1 MEQYRQKR
9 TKTERTG
16 TAAGLAV
23 AVGVHVLLAV
33 YGTFTGLKY
42 IYPPPEEQ
50 TFLIDFTEVV
60 QEPVKQQ
67 YNGSR
72 PHAEEIDRTRPV
84 ELVQSSQAQQ
94 KGTKAN
100 QAKEATV
107 GEDGD
112 VETYEPP
119 REKPIDNRALFHA
132 ADNKTDKDTLAHQT
146 ASEISE
152 SLKAG
157 HAMGNTPSGRTTGEP
172 NAHLKGRK
180 VLGNIQKPAYNVQE
194 SGIVVV
200 AISVDQYGNVIKAV
214 PGADGT
220 TVTDKN
226 LWNAAR
232 KAAMATHFNQNLDAP
247 QQQQGTITYIF
258 NLK

>member
-16 TAAGLAV
+16 TVAGVAV
-23 AVGVHVLLAV
+23 AVGVHVLLAL
-33 YGTFTGLKY
+33 YGTFTGLSY

-60 QEPVKQQ
+60 EEPVKQV
-67 YNGSR
+67 YNGSQ
-72 PHAEEIDRTRPV
+72 PHAEEVDRTRPV
-84 ELVQSSQAQQ
+84 ELVQSSQAQE
-94 KGTKAN
+94 KGRTANKAR
-100 QAKEATV
+100 EATM

-112 VETYEPP
+112 VEKYEPQ

-132 ADNKTDKDTLAHQT
+132 ADNKTDKDTLAPQT
-146 ASEISE
+146 ASDISE

-157 HAMGNTPSGRTTGEP
+157 HAMGNTPSGKTTGEP
-172 NAHLKGRK
+172 NAHLKGRH
-180 VLGNIQKPAYNVQE
+180 VLGNIQRPEYNVQE

-200 AISVDQYGNVIKAV
+200 AISVDRYGNVVKAV
-214 PGADGT
+214 PGVDGT
-220 TVTDKN
+220 TVTN
-226 LWNAAR
+226 QSLWAAAK
-232 KAAMATHFNQNLDAP
+232 KAAMETHFNQKSDAP
-247 QQQQGTITYIF
+247 EQQQGTITYIF